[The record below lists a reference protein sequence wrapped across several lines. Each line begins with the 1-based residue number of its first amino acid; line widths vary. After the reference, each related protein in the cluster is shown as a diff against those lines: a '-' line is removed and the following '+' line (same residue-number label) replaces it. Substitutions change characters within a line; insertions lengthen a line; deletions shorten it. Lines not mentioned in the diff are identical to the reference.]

1 MDMWIRNIGVG
12 CVSIAIIL
20 AVFFGIGNENSYA
33 VEKDR
38 YEDEMKE
45 ALEAYE
51 NMDTQSQQQMLASVK
66 SVGHANLIGED
77 VITSI
82 IQVQENQ
89 LRLLDSQLK
98 KQSDLVRDGDRQLQK
113 LNELLEVTQAT
124 EVAIRNSKDELVVGA
139 LLKKLSAEMRSAALE
154 SRQQELNESIAALQ
168 ADVER
173 MRNAADQRF
182 AASIVQGSL
191 QIAGGVTQV
200 VNSEINVQS
209 QNQQMDMHRLQSL
222 SNMREEAIERMTKY
236 QQLQGTPKD

>member
-1 MDMWIRNIGVG
+1 M
-12 CVSIAIIL
+12 SIAIIL

-182 AASIVQGSL
+182 TAAIVQGSL

>member
-1 MDMWIRNIGVG
+1 MWIRNIGVG